1 MTQAKSASLIL
12 LTWVFAGYGTAYSAD
27 TAEALRACA
36 EMEDAEARLACF
48 DKLGQQALREE
59 STEEAPAPE
68 KMAQPEAATQPEAN
82 VQPLPDDLSRSTNI
96 EYVGL
101 ITSCRKGQYGDLYF
115 VFENGQIW
123 KKVSGRD
130 PRIKECHF
138 EATIKADTFG
148 YKMRIDAIDG
158 TFRVKRHR

>member
-1 MTQAKSASLIL
+1 MRQSNTAILLL
-12 LTWVFAGYGTAYSAD
+12 LTWMFAGYGTAYSAD
-27 TAEALRACA
+27 TAEDIRVCA
-36 EMEDAEARLACF
+36 GMEDAEARLACF

-59 STEEAPAPE
+59 PTEKKPAPE
-68 KMAQPEAATQPEAN
+68 KAAQPEAVTQPEAN
-82 VQPLPDDLSRSTNI
+82 VQPLPDDLSRSSDI

-101 ITSCRKGQYGDLYF
+101 ITSCREGQYGDLYF
-115 VFENGQIW
+115 VFDNGQIW
-123 KKVSGRD
+123 KKVSGRN
-130 PRIKECHF
+130 PRLKECHF